1 MTMFTGY
8 QTPLHYSK
16 SNLQVQS
23 PPSSGTSSGL
33 SRLLAAAVINR
44 GFCQLLLEEPARA
57 LEAGFQGEAFALS
70 EEELDRVLSIQA
82 EDLGQFARLLSS
94 CQTGSLRE
102 EPGEY
107 LALEEP
113 ALLAA

>member
-1 MTMFTGY
+1 MFTGY

-23 PPSSGTSSGL
+23 PSPSGTSSGL
-33 SRLLAAAVINR
+33 SRLLAAAVING
-44 GFCQLLLEEPARA
+44 GFRRLLLEDPARA
-57 LEAGFQGEAFALS
+57 LEAGFQGETFPLRG
-70 EEELDRVLSIQA
+70 EERELVLSLQA
-82 EDLGQFARLLSS
+82 DSLEDFARQLASRQEP
-94 CQTGSLRE
+94 CLRE

-107 LALEEP
+107 ITLEEP